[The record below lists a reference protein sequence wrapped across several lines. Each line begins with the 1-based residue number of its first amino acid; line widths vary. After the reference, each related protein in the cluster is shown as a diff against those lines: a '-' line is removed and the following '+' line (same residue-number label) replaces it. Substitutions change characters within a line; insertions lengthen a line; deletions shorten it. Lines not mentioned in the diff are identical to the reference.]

1 MGLVH
6 CLPPLLLLLL
16 LSASAAAAGGGE
28 KDLSASAYEAQF
40 EAWCAEHGKAYATPG
55 ERAARLAAFADNAA
69 FVAAHNAAAANGA
82 GSPSYTLALNAFAD
96 LTHDEF
102 RAARLGRL
110 AVGPAPLGEP
120 RSSGGFEGGVG
131 AVPDALDWRQSGAV
145 TKVKDQGSCGACWS
159 FSATGA
165 MEGINKITTGSLLS
179 LSEQELIDCDRSYN
193 AGCGGGLMTYAY
205 KFVIKNGGID
215 TEDDYPFREADGTC
229 NKNKLKKH
237 VVTIDGYKEVPP
249 SKEDLLLQAVAQQP
263 ISVGI
268 CGSARAFQLYSQGIF
283 DGPCPTSLDH
293 AVLIV
298 GYGSENGK
306 DYWIVKNSWGERWGM
321 KGYMHM
327 HRNTGSSSGICGINM
342 MASFPTKTSPNPP
355 PSPGPGPTKC
365 SVFTSCPEGSTCCCS
380 WRALGF
386 CLSWS
391 CCELDNAVCCSDN
404 RSCCPHD
411 YPICDTA
418 RGRCLKGNGNFSSIE
433 GIKRKQAFS
442 KVPSWN
448 GLLELLDQ

>member
-1 MGLVH
+1 MTSEMGLVH
-6 CLPPLLLLLL
+6 CLPLLLLL
-16 LSASAAAAGGGE
+16 LSASAVVAAAGGGE
-28 KDLSASAYEAQF
+28 KDVSASDYEARF

-55 ERAARLAAFADNAA
+55 ERAARLAAFAENAA
-69 FVAAHNAAAANGA
+69 FVAAHNAGAAANSGA
-82 GSPSYTLALNAFAD
+82 GGSQSYTLALNAFAD

-110 AVGPAPLGEP
+110 AVGPVPLGEP

-268 CGSARAFQLYSQGIF
+268 CGSARAFQLYSQV
-283 DGPCPTSLDH
+283 SSMVH
-293 AVLIV
+293 AQHLLI
-298 GYGSENGK
+298 
-306 DYWIVKNSWGERWGM
+306 M
-321 KGYMHM
+321 
-327 HRNTGSSSGICGINM
+327 
-342 MASFPTKTSPNPP
+342 
-355 PSPGPGPTKC
+355 
-365 SVFTSCPEGSTCCCS
+365 
-380 WRALGF
+380 
-386 CLSWS
+386 LS
-391 CCELDNAVCCSDN
+391 
-404 RSCCPHD
+404 
-411 YPICDTA
+411 
-418 RGRCLKGNGNFSSIE
+418 
-433 GIKRKQAFS
+433 
-442 KVPSWN
+442 
-448 GLLELLDQ
+448 